1 MSDKLNPSQNPDKP
15 EVLVNVPDGIG
26 GTKASTIKLSGN
38 NVHGVSEA
46 GWYWSSALAVPARPL
61 EMMADAA
68 LWLAVGNGLIR
79 FLIVMPPLWS
89 VLVALCSIGLFILA
103 LSLAAQYSQSA
114 PHRVYRVALVVL
126 ALVLSYL

>member
-38 NVHGVSEA
+38 NVHGLSEA

-61 EMMADAA
+61 EVLADLA
-68 LWLAVGNGLIR
+68 LWLAVGNGVLR
-79 FLIVMPPLWS
+79 SLVAMPPLWG
-89 VLVALCSIGLFILA
+89 VALGLCSVGMFLLG
-103 LSLAAQYSQSA
+103 LSLAAQYSHSA
-114 PHRVYRVALVVL
+114 PHRVYRVALLVL
-126 ALVLSYL
+126 AAVVSFL